1 MIGGAMVEPEP
12 LVFAEDAE
20 RQVIFCT
27 TPKRKQKIKIF
38 VPVGNF
44 ARWKILYED
53 GKPIYELSNG
63 YYLSR
68 KEAIRAVVQWEKS
81 AKKTQEA
88 KQFELFGDKEPPVLK
103 RKKVRGT
110 RVKTNTG

>member
-1 MIGGAMVEPEP
+1 MVEPEP
-12 LVFAEDAE
+12 LVFVEDAE

-38 VPVGNF
+38 VPIGNF
-44 ARWKILYED
+44 AHWRIIYED
-53 GKPIYELSNG
+53 GKYISDLSYG
-63 YYLSR
+63 SYLSR
-68 KEAIRAVVQWEKS
+68 REAIRAVVQWEKL

-103 RKKVRGT
+103 RKKVRNGT
-110 RVKTNTG
+110 RAKTDTG